1 MQQCQI
7 VAHVLVPADQHAT
20 ATVHPTMRTFHHP
33 PTGLV
38 PCFTRARLGF
48 LASGPH
54 VDGAL
59 KRGQQRPHLV
69 IVIALIQALPLQT
82 KRGITVAAETLRRW
96 LHAID

>member
-20 ATVHPTMRTFHHP
+20 AMAHPTMRTLHHP

-38 PCFTRARLGF
+38 PCFTRDRLGF
-48 LASGPH
+48 LASCPH
-54 VDGAL
+54 MDGAL

-69 IVIALIQALPLQT
+69 IVIALVQAQPL
-82 KRGITVAAETLRRW
+82 RLFPGRRRPLDGET
-96 LHAID
+96 HDMDYGH